1 MKIAIV
7 GAGPAGLACACQ
19 LAKQGRQVSIFERM
33 TDLSAQ
39 GSGVLI
45 QPVGL
50 LALDLLELRD
60 SAERIGRKI
69 RQIKGS
75 SLPSGRATVSV
86 DYRLLSGIDYALGI
100 DRSAFWDL
108 LYAMALSLGL
118 EVHSGISIDKL
129 HHYPDGRVSVSDIN
143 EQSYGPFDLV
153 VDASGSN
160 SVLDSYALEAANS
173 KLLEY
178 GSLWT
183 KVNVSSEFRFN
194 HDSMTLFS
202 DVNNVGIG
210 MLPTGRGQGQP
221 HDGMT
226 VFFNLKWQNWEP
238 DKFLKWQDNALH
250 QWPETQ
256 ELINKILSPEQ
267 LYLAKFAQHTKSSPY
282 GEKIVFIGDS
292 AHASNPQLG
301 QGINMSLV
309 DSVCLP
315 WALSQSNDVAE
326 ALVLYSK
333 MRRSHVAIYQTLSR
347 ILTPFYQSDSR
358 MAIDARDAI
367 YPLLLKLGL
376 VKRMTAKIISGQ
388 LGRPLKRVTC

>member
-60 SAERIGRKI
+60 SAERVGRKI

-108 LYAMALSLGL
+108 LYAKALSLGL

-129 HHYPDGRVSVSDIN
+129 HHYPDGRVSVSDTS

-160 SVLDSYALEAANS
+160 SVLDSYAIEAANS

-194 HDSMTLFS
+194 HNAMTLF
-202 DVNNVGIG
+202 
-210 MLPTGRGQGQP
+210 
-221 HDGMT
+221 
-226 VFFNLKWQNWEP
+226 F
-238 DKFLKWQDNALH
+238 
-250 QWPETQ
+250 
-256 ELINKILSPEQ
+256 
-267 LYLAKFAQHTKSSPY
+267 
-282 GEKIVFIGDS
+282 
-292 AHASNPQLG
+292 
-301 QGINMSLV
+301 
-309 DSVCLP
+309 
-315 WALSQSNDVAE
+315 
-326 ALVLYSK
+326 
-333 MRRSHVAIYQTLSR
+333 
-347 ILTPFYQSDSR
+347 
-358 MAIDARDAI
+358 
-367 YPLLLKLGL
+367 
-376 VKRMTAKIISGQ
+376 
-388 LGRPLKRVTC
+388 